1 MFRTGWCAQW
11 KRNKEK
17 SSGEARLYPRKQKT
31 QGAGRWDFIFTKYPL
46 NQREHDLVKVVN
58 WPDNGSPEKRL
69 STRGHRENGRI
80 KRKKKKRRGVK
91 KSEKDRRRRREQR
104 ENFYSILFR
113 WESHAFVAIY
123 KVFAKRSN
131 QFPLFPFPPHMYTYI
146 IITFLYVGKCEC
158 KWKVSVLPVAHRI
171 KPMLSLQT
179 LCK

>member
-80 KRKKKKRRGVK
+80 KRKKKEKERSKKEWKGPKEEAGTKRK
-91 KSEKDRRRRREQR
+91 LL
-104 ENFYSILFR
+104 FYSFS

>member
-104 ENFYSILFR
+104 ENFYSILFHGNR
-113 WESHAFVAIY
+113 TLSLRFIKFLRNDQTNFRY
-123 KVFAKRSN
+123 FR
-131 QFPLFPFPPHMYTYI
+131 FPLTCTPT
-146 IITFLYVGKCEC
+146 L
-158 KWKVSVLPVAHRI
+158 
-171 KPMLSLQT
+171 LSRFST
-179 LCK
+179 